1 MNRIRILHLITELE
15 PGGAENL
22 LLNICRG
29 LDKEKFNLIVGYIS
43 GPGTLANQIRRT
55 GVRVVDLTHRGK
67 IDLFLL
73 FRLIFLMRKKRV
85 KIVHTHLV
93 HASIV
98 GRVAAKLA
106 GVKIL
111 VTTRHYAYDLKERSF
126 TYWLERKLAGFNR
139 MTIAISKAVRDYLI
153 RKENYDC
160 KKVTVI
166 YNTVD
171 LRLFDLNMVKES
183 VTNSDNYLIG
193 SVGRLHPQ
201 KGHSILIQSMSAV
214 IREFR
219 KTRLL
224 IIGSG
229 SLRME
234 LENLAR
240 NLKVSDHVTFLG
252 LKSPLEVIEI
262 LRGVNLFVL
271 ASNWEGFGIA
281 VIEAMALSKP
291 VVATA
296 VEGLHEVIEDGRT
309 GFLVPQGDPQALA
322 EKVIY
327 LLKNRDL
334 STEMGKEG
342 RKRVETLFSLDNMI
356 VKLERLYRDL
366 LNQEKVYRECGYG

>member
-29 LDKEKFNLIVGYIS
+29 LDKEKFDLIVGYIS

-67 IDLFLL
+67 IDPFLL
-73 FRLIFLMRKKRV
+73 FRLIFLMRKERV

-98 GRVAAKLA
+98 GRVTAKLA

-111 VTTRHYAYDLKERSF
+111 VATRHYAYDLKEKSF
-126 TYWLERKLAGFNR
+126 TYWLERKLAGLNR

-153 RKENYDC
+153 IKENYDC

-219 KTRLL
+219 KTQLL

-281 VIEAMALSKP
+281 VIEAMASSKP

-309 GFLVPQGDPQALA
+309 GFLVPPGDPQALA

-334 STEMGKEG
+334 SIEMGKEG
-342 RKRVETLFSLDNMI
+342 RKRVEALFSLDNMI
-356 VKLERLYRDL
+356 VKLERLYWDL
-366 LNQEKVYRECGYG
+366 LNQEKV

>member
-1 MNRIRILHLITELE
+1 MNRIKVLHLITELE

-22 LLNICRG
+22 LLNICRQLG
-29 LDKEKFNLIVGYIS
+29 KKNFNILVGYIS
-43 GPGTLANQIRRT
+43 GPGTLSNQIRNSS
-55 GVRVVDLTHRGK
+55 VRVIDLTNKGK
-67 IDLFLL
+67 IDFLLL
-73 FRLIFLMRKKRV
+73 FRLIFLMRKERI

-106 GVKIL
+106 GVKIIL
-111 VTTRHYAYDLKERSF
+111 TTRHYAYDPKEKSF
-126 TYWLERKLAGFNR
+126 MRWLERRLAVFNM

-153 RKENYDC
+153 RKENYDS
-160 KKVTVI
+160 KKVTLI

-171 LRLFDLNMVKES
+171 LGLFDLNGVKES

-193 SVGRLHPQ
+193 SVGRLHPS
-201 KGHSILIQSMSAV
+201 KGHSILIQSMSTV

-229 SLRME
+229 SQRME

-240 NLKVSDHVTFLG
+240 ELKISEHVTFLG
-252 LKSPLEVIEI
+252 LKSPAEVIEI
-262 LRGVNLFVL
+262 IRDVDLFVL

-281 VIEAMALSKP
+281 VIEAMALCKP
-291 VVATA
+291 VVVTA
-296 VEGLHEVIEDGRT
+296 VEGLREVIEDGRT
-309 GFLVPQGDPQALA
+309 GFLVPPGNPHALA
-322 EKVIY
+322 ERIIY

-334 STEMGKEG
+334 SVEMGKEG
-342 RKRVETLFSLDNMI
+342 RKRVEALFSLDNMI
-356 VKLERLYRDL
+356 MKLERLYQDL
-366 LNQEKVYRECGYG
+366 LT